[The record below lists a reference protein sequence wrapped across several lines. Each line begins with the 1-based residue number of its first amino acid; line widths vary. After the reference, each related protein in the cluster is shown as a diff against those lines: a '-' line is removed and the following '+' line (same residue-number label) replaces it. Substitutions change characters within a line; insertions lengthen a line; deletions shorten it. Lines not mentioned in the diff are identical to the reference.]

1 MPLIFV
7 HRDRCGRE
15 PNASFFWEG
24 GGEGVYDYCSIIECI
39 IIKLMSVGGKM
50 NELKSHLFD
59 NYLIKLLG
67 LQIWNSIRMVD
78 ITSVGVV
85 AFFFW
90 SLWD

>member
-1 MPLIFV
+1 
-7 HRDRCGRE
+7 
-15 PNASFFWEG
+15 
-24 GGEGVYDYCSIIECI
+24 
-39 IIKLMSVGGKM
+39 M

-85 AFFFW
+85 AFFLVALGLSF
-90 SLWD
+90 SLDIYFME